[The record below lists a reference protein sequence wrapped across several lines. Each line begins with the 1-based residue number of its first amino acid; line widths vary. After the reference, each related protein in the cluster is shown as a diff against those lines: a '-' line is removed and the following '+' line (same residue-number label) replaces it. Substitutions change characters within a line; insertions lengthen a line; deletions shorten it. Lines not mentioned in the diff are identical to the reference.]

1 MPREEETKSKRVRSQ
16 STGRQVMGKEVQAL
30 EEKKEAKD
38 EDVRESMRGEV
49 LGLKDILQAG
59 EKFLRS

>member
-1 MPREEETKSKRVRSQ
+1 MRSQ